1 MIQFLHSGLQGAP
14 GNTANAGAVCSILD
28 DCLVNGFNVLA
39 PVTATISGGVATFVY
54 ASAHGYTADQYLRVA
69 GAGVSQVNGD
79 KLPTIVNTQTL
90 TVPAPGAPDGP
101 AGGSVQ
107 TRFAPL
113 GWATA
118 FSDTNVRVYRSPNP
132 LGTRMFYRLQDT
144 GTTSNNANTYMRGF
158 ESMTD
163 ANTGTGPFPTDA
175 QTTGGA
181 AGKVYVEKGNNAA
194 NSAWLV
200 VGDDRTVFVLLNNSS
215 SGAGY
220 YGWSFG
226 DFVSYKDGDQY
237 NACIQNRGNGDL
249 LAQGWTAG
257 HVFCPRSHT
266 QVGAGIT
273 LDHNGP
279 HVNGS
284 GSDTYPSPVVDGFT
298 LYPRVLLKE
307 STIAAYRGQYR
318 GLMHVAEKVT
328 FPSGQFGVFS
338 GLNGLAGRALVC
350 RLTTSTGRVIAFA
363 LDEPW

>member
-14 GNTANAGAVCSILD
+14 SNTVAAGAACSILD

-79 KLPTIVNTQTL
+79 KLPTIVNTQAL

-107 TRFAPL
+107 TRFMPL

-132 LGTRMFYRLQDT
+132 LSTRMFYRLQDT
-144 GTTSNNANTYMRGF
+144 GTTSYNADTYMRGF

-175 QTTGGA
+175 QAGGGA
-181 AGKVYVEKGNNAA
+181 AGKVLFSKCNVGSPAP
-194 NSAWLV
+194 WLV
-200 VGDDRTVFVLLNNSS
+200 VGDDRTVFVMLFQAL
-215 SGAGY
+215 AGSY

-226 DFVSYKDGDQY
+226 DFYSYRDGDQY
-237 NACIQNRGNGDL
+237 NAVLMHHGSSDALGQGYMSNG
-249 LAQGWTAG
+249 Q
-257 HVFCPRSHT
+257 FCPRAAT
-266 QVGAGIT
+266 Q
-273 LDHNGP
+273 L
-279 HVNGS
+279 GS
-284 GSDTYPSPVVDGFT
+284 GVILAHDAPLVGGSGGSTYPSNIVDGFT
-298 LYPRVLLKE
+298 LHRPVLLHE
-307 STIAAYRGQYR
+307 GSSATAYYRGQHR
-318 GLMHVAEKVT
+318 GLMHVNEQVT
-328 FPSGQFGVFS
+328 LSNGRHEVFS
-338 GLNGLAGRALVC
+338 GLNGV
-350 RLTTSTGRVIAFA
+350 TGRVLVTGCGPSRRVAFA